1 MPDTQPAVVSH
12 RVRLGMIWPA
22 PIGGTP
28 MPTSSDVAHVDIR
41 RHLRVGPGPVDLGTI
56 DPRSTPG
63 LPGGKEVS
71 RDPKLWSRGQVAAI
85 GAHLAG
91 LQERLYAA
99 GKAGSPDRLLLLLQ
113 AMDAGGKDGTVKNVA
128 GQMNPLGLKIVSF
141 GKPTPE
147 EQRHHFLWRI
157 RRNLPGPGFIG
168 VFNRSHYEDVL
179 VARVHDLVP
188 PEVWS
193 KRYDEI
199 NRFEAREVANG
210 LTVVKVMLHI
220 SKEEQKARLIER
232 LTDPTKH
239 WKYNPGDLEERKLWP
254 RFMEAYEAALT
265 WCNTDAAPWYVVP
278 ADRKWYRNWAIA
290 HLLWE
295 TLEEIDPKYP
305 EPEFDVA
312 AELAKLKASD

>member
-1 MPDTQPAVVSH
+1 
-12 RVRLGMIWPA
+12 
-22 PIGGTP
+22 

-71 RDPKLWSRGQVAAI
+71 RDPKLWSRGQVAAV
-85 GAHLAG
+85 GVHLAC

-99 GKAGSPDRLLLLLQ
+99 GKAWSPDRLLLLLQ

-157 RRNLPGPGFIG
+157 RRNLPNPGIIG

-179 VARVHDLVP
+179 VARVRNVVP
-188 PEVWS
+188 PEEWS

-199 NRFEAREVANG
+199 NRFEAREVASG
-210 LTVVKVMLHI
+210 LTLVKVMLHI
-220 SKEEQKARLIER
+220 SKEEQRERLQARLDEEKSR
-232 LTDPTKH
+232 
-239 WKYNPGDLEERKLWP
+239 WKFNPGDLDDRKHWDE
-254 RFMEAYEAALT
+254 FQAAYEIMLERCST
-265 WCNTDAAPWYVVP
+265 PHAPWHVIP
-278 ADRKWYRNWAIA
+278 ADRKWVRNAIVA
-290 HLLWE
+290 ASVRA
-295 TLEEIDPKYP
+295 TLEAMDPKYP
-305 EPEFDVA
+305 DVA
-312 AELAKLKASD
+312 WTPDQYAIE